1 MKIVYL
7 GSPDF
12 AVLPLRSMVQQG
24 YEIAAVYSQPDR
36 PRGKRGR
43 DLLPTPVKAA
53 ALELGIPVHT
63 PKSINDPEAL
73 AQLAAYQP
81 DLLVVVAY
89 GQLLK
94 EELLAIPALGA
105 INIHG
110 SLLPQY
116 RGAAPIQRVIM
127 DGCRQS
133 GVTIMYLARGMDSG
147 DMILSR
153 AVDLDEDETYGT
165 LHDKLQEAGT
175 QLLLQALP
183 LIEEGRAPRIA
194 QDHDKATFAPKISS
208 GEECLEWTLP
218 AEKFHAMVCGLD
230 PFPGAYVLRG
240 GKRLKLFG
248 CSLAEGS
255 GQPGEVLECSEEGL
269 CVACGSGAVLIREV
283 QPEGKNRMSSA
294 AFARGYQI
302 KKGGNI

>member
-116 RGAAPIQRVIM
+116 RGAAPIQRAIM
-127 DGCRQS
+127 DGCR
-133 GVTIMYLARGMDSG
+133 
-147 DMILSR
+147 
-153 AVDLDEDETYGT
+153 
-165 LHDKLQEAGT
+165 
-175 QLLLQALP
+175 
-183 LIEEGRAPRIA
+183 
-194 QDHDKATFAPKISS
+194 
-208 GEECLEWTLP
+208 
-218 AEKFHAMVCGLD
+218 
-230 PFPGAYVLRG
+230 
-240 GKRLKLFG
+240 
-248 CSLAEGS
+248 
-255 GQPGEVLECSEEGL
+255 
-269 CVACGSGAVLIREV
+269 
-283 QPEGKNRMSSA
+283 
-294 AFARGYQI
+294 
-302 KKGGNI
+302 